1 MNKIQEMLCTVFTIK
16 QIEALK
22 DAYLFGFWGD
32 NEVNFSDGEHWGIGC
47 CTNDIKKGKHFSG
60 KQISGI
66 VSSISQRIDSTKT
79 NMVACYPDWWGDGTG
94 DMVFFNYESFGYNNS
109 DEAIKAFDE
118 WVTNN

>member
-32 NEVNFSDGEHWGIGC
+32 DEVNFSDGKHWGIGC

-60 KQISGI
+60 KQISGM

-94 DMVFFNYESFGYNNS
+94 DMVFFNYEAFGYNNS
-109 DEAIKAFDE
+109 YEAINAFDE

>member
-60 KQISGI
+60 KQISGM

-79 NMVACYPDWWGDGTG
+79 NMVACYPDWWE
-94 DMVFFNYESFGYNNS
+94 MVQVIWYSLIMKHLVITLQMKQSRHLMNG
-109 DEAIKAFDE
+109 
-118 WVTNN
+118 